1 LTGVDFT
8 NGGKTKSGS
17 MLSPDENPEKATLK
31 YLNEMI
37 EGDDFREEAK
47 VPINIVFDAIQQFQ
61 TRDENYRRRPRLG
74 DNISSL

>member
-1 LTGVDFT
+1 
-8 NGGKTKSGS
+8 
-17 MLSPDENPEKATLK
+17 MLASEDKPDKETLK

-47 VPINIVFDAIQQFQ
+47 VPINIVFEAIQQSQ
-61 TRDENYRRRPRLG
+61 NRNENYRRRPRLG